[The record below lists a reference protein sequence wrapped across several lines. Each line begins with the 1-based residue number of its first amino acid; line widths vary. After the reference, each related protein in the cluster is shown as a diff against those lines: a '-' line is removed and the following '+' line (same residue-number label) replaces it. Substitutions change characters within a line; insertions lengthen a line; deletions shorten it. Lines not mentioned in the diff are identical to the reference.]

1 MGNAMSQ
8 PEINP
13 DILVP
18 KPVLKPVIF
27 SVLILVSGII
37 IGSGVTL
44 MTADRFTKKPV
55 PPGPEYL
62 SKRMIERLIRELDL
76 SPDQQEQVGPV
87 VQQHME
93 AIEKVRIAA
102 RPLIAEEIKQMDV
115 EIMALLDEKQ
125 KQIWNDESQR
135 MQDNFPRD
143 RQRRGSGNDPRDRD
157 GQRDR
162 DDPRD
167 RDGQR
172 DRNDPNFR
180 PDDTRDQRRSRDSQP
195 SENRERPEDPPPSE
209 TGRN

>member
-1 MGNAMSQ
+1 MGNTMTQ

-13 DILVP
+13 EIRVP
-18 KPVLKPVIF
+18 KPVLKPVLF

-44 MTADRFTKKPV
+44 MAAKRFTKPV
-55 PPGPEYL
+55 PPGPEDM
-62 SKRMIERLIRELDL
+62 SKRMIEHLVRELRL
-76 SPDQQEQVGPV
+76 SPEQHEQVGPI

-93 AIEKVRIAA
+93 AMEVLRQVA
-102 RPLIAEEIKQMDV
+102 RPKFAEIFKQMVD
-115 EIMALLDEKQ
+115 EIMPLLNEKQ
-125 KQIWNDESQR
+125 KRIWNDYSQR
-135 MQDNFPRD
+135 MQDDFRRN

-162 DDPRD
+162 DSQRD

-180 PDDTRDQRRSRDSQP
+180 PDDTRDQQRRSRDSQP
-195 SENRERPEDPPPSE
+195 SENRERPKPPPPSE